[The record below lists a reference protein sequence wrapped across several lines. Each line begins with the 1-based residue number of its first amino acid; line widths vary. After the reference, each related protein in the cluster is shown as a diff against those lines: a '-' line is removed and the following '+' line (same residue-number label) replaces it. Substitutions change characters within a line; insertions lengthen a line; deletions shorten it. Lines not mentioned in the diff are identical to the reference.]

1 MARFLIVDLHAVWL
15 IGGLT
20 ALATAGALVFL
31 RALHHPSARVLGLLA
46 LAHACGGLGLLAG
59 AVSPSRADA
68 LGMAVAN
75 TMVAAAMVIGC
86 EAVRMLYA
94 ARPRPALV
102 AAFLFVL
109 VAGGLG
115 FETMRSEPFLLV
127 AFASVVVATA
137 AVLAAIRIARAR
149 DVAADLLR
157 RLLVLAGLA
166 CAAVWLLRSGL
177 ALEAARVDPART
189 ANAGMLELASAALA
203 VLVPAVVTAL
213 VLMVVH
219 ARMADE
225 LRALATTDPLTRLMS
240 RRVLFERGGPL
251 LAAMQL
257 GGRPVAAMMV
267 DLDHFKRIN
276 DCHGHAAGDAVLR
289 HCARQLRNGSRVEAL
304 VARYGGEEFCLLV
317 PLDRASDAFVAAE
330 RLRHRIESQPC
341 PLDGGT
347 VRVTVSIG
355 VAIHQAGQSLAQ
367 LLAQA
372 DTLLYQ
378 AKHAGRNRVVTVD
391 GPANQPDL
399 ALLVV

>member
-1 MARFLIVDLHAVWL
+1 MARYLIVDIHALWL

-31 RALHHPSARVLGLLA
+31 RVLHRPSAHVLGLLA
-46 LAHACGGLGLLAG
+46 LAHACGGAGLLAG
-59 AVSPSRADA
+59 AASPTRADA
-68 LGMAVAN
+68 LAMALAN

-94 ARPRPALV
+94 VRPRPALV
-102 AAFLFVL
+102 ATFVFVL
-109 VAGGLG
+109 VTGSLG
-115 FETMRSEPFLLV
+115 FEVIREEPFLLV
-127 AFASVVVATA
+127 AYVSIVVATA
-137 AVLAAIRIARAR
+137 AGLAAIRIARAR
-149 DVAADLLR
+149 DAAADLLR
-157 RLLVLAGLA
+157 RMLVLSGLA
-166 CAAVWLLRSGL
+166 CAALWLLRSGL
-177 ALEAARVDPART
+177 ALGGARLEPART
-189 ANAGMLELASAALA
+189 VNADMLDLASASLA
-203 VLVPAVVTAL
+203 VLIPALVTVL

-257 GGRPVAAMMV
+257 AGRPVAAMMV

-289 HCARQLRNGSRVEAL
+289 HCARQLRLGLRAEAL

-317 PLDRASDAFVAAE
+317 PLDRTGDAFVAAE
-330 RLRHRIESQPC
+330 RIRHRIESQPC
-341 PLDGGT
+341 TLEAQT
-347 VRVTVSIG
+347 IRVTVSIG
-355 VAIHQAGQSLAQ
+355 AAIHQAGQSLTQ

-372 DTLLYQ
+372 DSLLYE
-378 AKHAGRNRVVTVD
+378 AKRSGRNRVVTVD
-391 GPANQPDL
+391 APASQPDL